1 MKITEST
8 INELL
13 LKFCEDWKIEHIRV
27 ETLVQPLP
35 DVYIAEIN
43 TSQYDHDN
51 KKPFQE
57 TNWVYYLDDFLKEEL
72 YKDYVTCVEYTS
84 NNQLLIMFI
93 G

>member
-1 MKITEST
+1 MKLTEST

-13 LKFCEDWKIEHIRV
+13 LKFCEDWKIEHIQV
-27 ETLVQPLP
+27 ETLVQPMP
-35 DVYIAEIN
+35 EVYIAKID

-51 KKPFQE
+51 IPFQE
-57 TNWVYYLDDFLKEEL
+57 TNLVNYLDDFLQKEL

-84 NNQLLIMFI
+84 NDQLLIMFI